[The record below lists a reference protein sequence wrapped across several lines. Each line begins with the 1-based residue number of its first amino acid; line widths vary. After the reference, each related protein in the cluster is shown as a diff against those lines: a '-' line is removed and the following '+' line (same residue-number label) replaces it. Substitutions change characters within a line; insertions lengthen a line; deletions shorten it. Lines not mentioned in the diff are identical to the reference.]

1 MHELGVVMEVIK
13 VVEQTMRENNLNQVD
28 TIVLQIGE
36 LSSMI
41 PHYVKDCYPACVDGT
56 SLEKTKLEIEV
67 LSANAM
73 CKQCNKVYPVVI
85 NKGVCPHCSSDA
97 KELLGG
103 REFFIKEIVA
113 C

>member
-13 VVEQTMRENNLNQVD
+13 VVEQTMRENSLSKVD

-41 PHYVKDCYPACVDGT
+41 PHYVQDCYPACVDGT
-56 SLEKTKLEIEV
+56 LLENTKLDIEI
-67 LSANAM
+67 LGANAL
-73 CKQCNKVYPVVI
+73 CKQCNKVYPVVKY
-85 NKGVCPHCSSDA
+85 KGVCPFCNSQQREILS
-97 KELLGG
+97 G

>member
-13 VVEQTMRENNLNQVD
+13 VVEQTMRENNLTQVEK
-28 TIVLQIGE
+28 IVLQIGE

-41 PHYVKDCYPACVDGT
+41 PHYVQDCYPACVDGT
-56 SLEKTKLEIEV
+56 SLENTKLEIEI
-67 LSANAM
+67 LGANAI
-73 CKQCNKVYPVVI
+73 CKECNKVYPVVQY
-85 NKGVCPHCSSDA
+85 KGVCPHCSSQNR
-97 KELLGG
+97 EVLSG